1 MVYYQKVYRFTFLL
15 PFMKLEFTIDK
26 KYDKRMAKDFGFSN
40 EVFKKIDATY
50 KTSLPFLELTKD
62 LYQKSWNGINKE
74 FSDYIEKETGY
85 KWFYPKYECVVSVIH
100 PGISNFGTSPK
111 IVRHWKENSY
121 YMRRI
126 TAHEL
131 ILSHY
136 FEIYKRYYK
145 DEGLKDGQVWALA
158 EIAAFALTSLTK
170 DVKKWWP
177 WNTEY
182 YTNHN
187 YPQIVEIQNKLK
199 TIFLKK
205 KNFDEYIKE
214 GIKLIRKYPDMS
226 PAQKAK

>member
-1 MVYYQKVYRFTFLL
+1 
-15 PFMKLEFTIDK
+15 MKLKFVIDK
-26 KYDKRMAKDFGFSN
+26 KYDKEMAKAFGFPDG
-40 EVFKKIDATY
+40 VLKKVDATY
-50 KTSLPFLELTKD
+50 RNSLPFLELTKK
-62 LYQKSWNGINKE
+62 LYQKSWDEINKE

-85 KWFYPKYECVVSVIH
+85 KWFYSKYECVVSVIH
-100 PGISNFGTSPK
+100 GGISNWGNAPK
-111 IVRHWKENSY
+111 IVRHWRENPY

-136 FEIYKRYYK
+136 FEIIKKHYKN
-145 DEGLKDGQVWALA
+145 EGLKDGQIWALA

-177 WNTEY
+177 WNTEH

-187 YPQIVEIQNKLK
+187 YPHIVEIQNHMKQV
-199 TIFLKK
+199 FLKR

-214 GIKLIRKYPDMS
+214 GIKMIKKYPHMS
-226 PAQKAK
+226 PSNKAEAKKK